1 MKLFFHYLC
10 PTKHERMKSD
20 FHTDKNQHLKNH
32 QFDIILQYLGFKL

>member
-10 PTKHERMKSD
+10 IRKYERMKSD
-20 FHTDKNQHLKNH
+20 FHIGQNQHLKNH